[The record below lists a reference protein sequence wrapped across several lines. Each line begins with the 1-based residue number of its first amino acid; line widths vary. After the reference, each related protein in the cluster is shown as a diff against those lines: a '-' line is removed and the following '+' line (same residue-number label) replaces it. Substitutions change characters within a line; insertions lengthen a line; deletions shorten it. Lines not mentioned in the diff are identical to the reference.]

1 MGYELNKLMSL
12 YGVSTPGMPA
22 YAGAAND
29 PAAMQQYNQY
39 RTDYM
44 NRVAATPM
52 YGEQQYRTGLAG
64 EPVAPIY
71 TTPIKPPSYLTLAG
85 PEVPMGP
92 PLPGTTTAGNAT
104 PGTNANA
111 NANANTNTGNT
122 NTTNTNVGYIGGG
135 LGLTTSPADQGN
147 AGTYIGGGLGT
158 DLLNQTRKLQS
169 GDNPFARSQLVEMYV
184 DTFDRLP
191 DTEGFNHWLNT
202 IGADNFIS
210 KDEENLFMQSAQ
222 KELGQAEA
230 LKGLYSK
237 YLQREPDMPGREH
250 WMSQISA
257 AGGVTPEI
265 ERLFQQGA
273 NKEVSMGNAGYRS
286 DIYDPNRMGSRI
298 TQEESAQLQA
308 EAPFRFGT
316 DDKGIANNYAREQLL
331 DLYKENLGR
340 MPDEAGFNWWLG
352 QVGQDNRITPDE
364 VNQFIAAAQPELNRA
379 HGGGVHALAQK
390 YNMGGAVRRF
400 RVGGD
405 EGEPDEDFVGRVVRE
420 RSLDMGGTPTSY
432 IEDQPM
438 NQEFPPQPVVESPA
452 TQPVKPPAVSSPPLS
467 PAATDLMS
475 MMNRYL
481 SPESTYGPELETAR
495 KRLTAENAAFQDL
508 ILKSM
513 KLDSG
518 TPDKTEMYFRLAA
531 AFGSPSKTGAF
542 TENLAAAG
550 KEMAEY
556 SRDVRAAQRADRQL
570 RLQLGL
576 EGQKSRTQA
585 ARDELSTLRTLA
597 GEEMKDK
604 RAIVAEYLKSGRPQ
618 SEAGK
623 AALDAGLVQGTPE
636 YQKFVTDY
644 IDDKIRSGN
653 VFKEAMVAVAQGQ
666 LGVAKERAVT
676 ASKAEARQQTAA
688 EKLSPA
694 EVKLKSEAETSLS
707 TIDNAMKDLGRAYD
721 LNKDSFDTTLKDQ
734 ATLTI
739 LEQTGSKDKRVLNTK
754 ELMNLLK
761 SAMISSASEKLKGV
775 LSDSDIKLLQSVAGL
790 DAKSREER
798 GKIMMN
804 AYRALKAGRV
814 AQQKRLNEISQG
826 LYRET
831 TPAPA
836 GELD

>member
-52 YGEQQYRTGLAG
+52 YAEQQYRTGLAG
-64 EPVAPIY
+64 EPVAPNY
-71 TTPIKPPSYLTLAG
+71 TSLIRPPVNLAVTG
-85 PEVPMGP
+85 PATPMGP
-92 PLPGTTTAGNAT
+92 PAPGMTATGTTPASGGKTTGAIPAGGGTTTT
-104 PGTNANA
+104 PASVTPPP
-111 NANANTNTGNT
+111 
-122 NTTNTNVGYIGGG
+122 YIGGG

-158 DLLNQTRKLQS
+158 DLLNQTRKFQS
-169 GDNPFARSQLVEMYV
+169 GDNPFARSQLVEMYA
-184 DTFDRLP
+184 DTFGRLP
-191 DTEGFNHWLNT
+191 DQTGFEHYMNT

-210 KDEENLFMQSAQ
+210 KDEENLFMQNAQ

-250 WMSQISA
+250 WMGQISA

-265 ERLFQQGA
+265 ERLFQEGA
-273 NKEVSMGNAGYRS
+273 NKEVTMGNYGYRP
-286 DIYDPNRMGSRI
+286 DMYNPNAMGSRI
-298 TQEESAQLQA
+298 TQEESAQLEAQ
-308 EAPFRFGT
+308 APFSFGPNT
-316 DDKGIANNYAREQLL
+316 LARGELI
-331 DLYKENLGR
+331 DLYSNALGR
-340 MPDEAGFNWWLG
+340 LPDTEGFNYWLNTIG
-352 QVGQDNRITPDE
+352 ADNRITQDE

-438 NQEFPPQPVVESPA
+438 NQQFPPQPVVESPA
-452 TQPVKPPAVSSPPLS
+452 AQPVKPPPVSSPPLS

-556 SRDVRAAQRADRQL
+556 SKDVRAAQRADRQL

-576 EGQKSRTQA
+576 EGQKSKTQA

-623 AALDAGLVQGTPE
+623 AAIDAGLVQGTPE

-644 IDDKIRSGN
+644 IDDKIRTGN

-666 LGVAKERAVT
+666 LGVAKERATT
-676 ASKAEARQQTAA
+676 ASKAEARQQTAS
-688 EKLSPA
+688 EKLTPA
-694 EVKLKSEAETSLS
+694 EVKLKSETETSLA
-707 TIDNAMKDLGRAYD
+707 TIDNAIKDLGRAYE

-754 ELMNLLK
+754 SLMNLLK

-798 GKIMMN
+798 GEIMKN
-804 AYRALKAGRV
+804 AYRVLKAGRA